1 MIMVVAFVFAQ
12 VVLVA
17 VSQAGNLVV
26 ANQTFTT
33 TSFTKIAKIPTFA
46 KESTVIAFAVVA
58 AASAEE
64 VPMGIVTGANGLAS
78 IMGWLLTVR
87 SFVGKLGA

>member
-17 VSQAGNLVV
+17 VSQAGTPVEV
-26 ANQTFTT
+26 TQTFAT
-33 TSFTKIAKIPTFA
+33 TSFAKIANIPTFA

-64 VPMGIVTGANGLAS
+64 VPMGIVIGADGLAG

-87 SFVGKLGA
+87 SSVGKLGA

>member
-1 MIMVVAFVFAQ
+1 MIVAVAFVFAR

-17 VSQAGNLVV
+17 VSQAGTLAV

-33 TSFTKIAKIPTFA
+33 TSFAKIVKIPTFA

-64 VPMGIVTGANGLAS
+64 VPMGIVTGADDLAS
-78 IMGWLLTVR
+78 IGGWLLTVR